1 MHFQPP
7 KPRRLT
13 SGPKLEEL
21 LTNITKYVHKNEPD
35 TLKYELHKQI
45 NPDGEAVY
53 VVLEAY
59 KNEKAVATHRAS
71 EPYMHLFATAE
82 KEGLV
87 GAAPTIVESRSIAGF
102 ASR

>member
-1 MHFQPP
+1 M
-7 KPRRLT
+7 
-13 SGPKLEEL
+13 EEL
-21 LTNITKYVHKNEPD
+21 LTNITKYVHENEPD

-45 NPDGEAVY
+45 NPDGEPLY

-59 KNEKAVATHRAS
+59 KNEQAVATHRAS
-71 EPYMHLFATAE
+71 EAYKNLFATAE

-87 GAAPTIVESRSIAGF
+87 GAAPTIIESRSIAGF